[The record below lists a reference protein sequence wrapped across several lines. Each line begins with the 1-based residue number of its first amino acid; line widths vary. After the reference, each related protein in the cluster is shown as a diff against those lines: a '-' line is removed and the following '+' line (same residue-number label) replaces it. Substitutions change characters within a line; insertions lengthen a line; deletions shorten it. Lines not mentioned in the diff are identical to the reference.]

1 MNLKRNTILSA
12 AFDQSPI
19 RSIGPN
25 TLETNVKTLAD
36 KQVERLL
43 IAITSLCTALAE
55 QFFPEETVNFQ
66 HNGFVTATDHVM
78 QHTSRVYFH
87 EEASR
92 ALILVTTDA
101 IALFLKSVIHGAADL
116 FNKDDHAEL
125 TRPQKRYQMCSRQIL
140 MTSWIS
146 VVFWAGCQSGN
157 DLVD

>member
-25 TLETNVKTLAD
+25 ASEINVKTLAD
-36 KQVERLL
+36 KQIERLL

-66 HNGFVTATDHVM
+66 HNDFVTATDHDI
-78 QHTSRVYFH
+78 QHTIRVYCH

-92 ALILVTTDA
+92 ALIQVTADA
-101 IALFLKSVIHGAADL
+101 IALFLKTVIHGAMDL
-116 FNKDDHAEL
+116 FNKDDNAEL
-125 TRPQKRYQMCSRQIL
+125 TKS
-140 MTSWIS
+140 
-146 VVFWAGCQSGN
+146 
-157 DLVD
+157 